1 MSKIIS
7 LQERRQRNKLNPD
20 QRQIRN
26 LSDRVEDLEREL
38 EETTQL
44 LVLVLRLLKKID
56 IARTF
61 SNEKDKQ

>member
-44 LVLVLRLLKKID
+44 LVRVLRLLKKID